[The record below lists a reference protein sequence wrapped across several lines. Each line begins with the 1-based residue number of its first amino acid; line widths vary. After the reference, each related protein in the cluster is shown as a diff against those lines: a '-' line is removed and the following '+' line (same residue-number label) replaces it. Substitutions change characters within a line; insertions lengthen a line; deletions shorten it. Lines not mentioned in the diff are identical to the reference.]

1 MDWAIK
7 SCRDNFPK
15 KKRVQLM
22 SAFSAFVIRP
32 RGVPP
37 TRPTNPTFVNPL
49 PPNPTARGSQTQ
61 TQVLTFKNPTSV
73 GWLRVSSSKTCD
85 TKPNKNTLIPTIF
98 QDFFWQLFLAK
109 YYKFLATNATKSGG
123 YTLDLVSSLHDLVK
137 ISPNSTRSL
146 LDLDRSH

>member
-1 MDWAIK
+1 
-7 SCRDNFPK
+7 
-15 KKRVQLM
+15 M

-73 GWLRVSSSKTCD
+73 GWLQVSSSKTCD
-85 TKPNKNTLIPTIF
+85 TKPNRNTLIPTIF
-98 QDFFWQLFLAK
+98 QDI
-109 YYKFLATNATKSGG
+109 FLATF
-123 YTLDLVSSLHDLVK
+123 SS
-137 ISPNSTRSL
+137 
-146 LDLDRSH
+146 